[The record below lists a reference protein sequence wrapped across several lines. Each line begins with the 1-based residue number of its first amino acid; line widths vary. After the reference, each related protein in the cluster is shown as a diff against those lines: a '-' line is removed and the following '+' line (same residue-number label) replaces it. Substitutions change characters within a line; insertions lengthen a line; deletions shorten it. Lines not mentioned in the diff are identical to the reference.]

1 MIRRAGFAGRW
12 RLVAAAMGVLL
23 LTALPAAAHLNS
35 PHVFVQDVAGPYDM
49 LLIAHM
55 PEAIPGEAEVQARI
69 QDLGADEQVSVQF
82 RAVPPQGEQHAAPW
96 IDGTPS
102 EVDPA
107 FYTAPVPLMVTG
119 VWRLQVRL
127 EGDRGEGTLSVAAP
141 AQIPAPKTIEPGLAG
156 TLIGML
162 TFLFFS
168 GFLILGSMGRN
179 AHRVSSAGIPSAED
193 IRRGR
198 IWGVLGSAAFL
209 AILAFI
215 GNYWS
220 QVHALYEI
228 ADSRRIVGSLRTLGP
243 VAAGRPVEAILTI
256 GGENGQ
262 RELGIVPARGH
273 MMHMTIVRYP
283 DADLFWHMNPEKSGP
298 SAFRFRFEPPMRGEY
313 RVFGQVTRESGEVL
327 TVTESFEVADG
338 RVRSREAT
346 GVQSAPFGATRL
358 DELTADAG
366 DGYRVRWVLPQSRSL
381 VAGEFY
387 PLTFELLDPDGAV
400 VETAPIEGEPGR
412 LSIMRADAEV
422 FAEIYPGG
430 TTQVDN
436 PIPGRG
442 DESRAQDQVQFPYGF
457 PEAGMYRL
465 WVQLNHDGQGR
476 IAVFD
481 VPVM

>member
-1 MIRRAGFAGRW
+1 MA
-12 RLVAAAMGVLL
+12 LL
-23 LTALPAAAHLNS
+23 LLSALPAGAHLNS
-35 PHVFVQDVAGPYDM
+35 PHVFVQDLAGPYDI

-55 PEAIPGEAEVQARI
+55 PEAIPGEAEVQVRI
-69 QDLGADEQVSVQF
+69 QDRAADEQISVQI

-96 IDGTPS
+96 VDGVPS

-107 FYTAPVPLMVTG
+107 FFTAPVPLMVTG
-119 VWRLQVRL
+119 VWRLQARL
-127 EGDRGEGTLSVAAP
+127 EGVRGVGTLSVAAP

-179 AHRVSSAGIPSAED
+179 AHRLESAGVPSPVD

-198 IWGVLGSAAFL
+198 IWGALGGAAFTV
-209 AILAFI
+209 ILAFI

-220 QVHALYEI
+220 QVHALYEV

-243 VAAGRPVEAILTI
+243 VAAGRPVEAVLTL
-256 GGENGQ
+256 GGDGGQ

-283 DADLFWHMNPEKSGP
+283 DADHFWHINPEKSGP
-298 SAFRFRFEPPMRGEY
+298 SAFRFRFEPPVRGEY

-346 GVQSAPFGATRL
+346 GVQSAPFGSTRL

-366 DGYRVRWVLPQSRSL
+366 EGYRVRWVLPQSRSL
-381 VAGEFY
+381 IAGEFY
-387 PLTFELLDPDGAV
+387 PLTFELLDPEGAV
-400 VETAPIEGEPGR
+400 VAAAPVEGEPGR
-412 LSIMRADAEV
+412 LTVMRADADV

-430 TTQVDN
+430 TTQVDSRD
-436 PIPGRG
+436 PRG
-442 DESRAQDQVQFPYGF
+442 SEGTAREQVQFPYGF
-457 PEAGMYRL
+457 PEAGLYRL
-465 WVQLNHDGQGR
+465 WVQLNHEGQGR
-476 IAVFD
+476 VAVFD